1 MAKILVAEDDK
12 LISAS
17 LCDALKS
24 QGHEATP
31 AYDGEDA
38 VAKAKEIK
46 PDLLLLD
53 IMMPKLD
60 GISVLWEL
68 KSNPETKG
76 VAVIV
81 LTNMGDMETISKILE
96 AGATDY
102 LLKSDQ
108 SIDEV
113 MKKVRDVLSRDI
125 KLS

>member
-17 LCDALKS
+17 LCDALKG

-68 KSNPETKG
+68 KSNPDTKG
-76 VAVIV
+76 IAVIV